1 MHMIPL
7 AFAAILATHSAI
19 AGNETIPS
27 FERAKSKLNQLYE
40 GHHYTIYSGCL
51 YTENRRVDYA
61 QCHYLPRHHNMRAYR
76 IEWEHVVPAEAFGQ
90 AFVAWRAGDPQCV
103 DKRGHHFRGRR
114 CAARVD
120 SQYRHMEGDLYNLYP
135 EIGEIN
141 RLRSNYSM
149 AEIPDEGAIRLASLA
164 IKLGHRK
171 FEPRP
176 EVKGDIARTY
186 LYMHA
191 AYPGHG
197 IISHKN
203 INLFLTWDRADP
215 VDQWECLRAL
225 RIEKIQGNEN
235 PFVMQACLKAKLIVP
250 EQRPL
255 ATSKEDIREK
265 ILRAME

>member
-1 MHMIPL
+1 ML
-7 AFAAILATHSAI
+7 STTFALILNFHSAI
-19 AGNETIPS
+19 PGNETIPS

-40 GHHYTIYSGCL
+40 GHRYTIYSGCL
-51 YTENRRVDYA
+51 YTDNRRVDYT
-61 QCHYLPRHHNMRAYR
+61 QCPYQPKHRNVRAYR

-90 AFVAWRAGDPQCV
+90 AFVAWRAGDEHCV
-103 DKRGHHFRGRR
+103 NGRGHRFRGRR

-120 SQYRHMEGDLYNLYP
+120 AQFRHMEGDLYNLYP

-149 AEIPDEGAIRLASLA
+149 AELPDDGVIHLTALSVKI
-164 IKLGHRK
+164 GQRK

-197 IISHKN
+197 IVSHKN
-203 INLFLTWDRADP
+203 MNLFITWDRADP
-215 VDQWECLRAL
+215 VDSWECLRAL

-235 PFVMQACLKAKLIVP
+235 PFVMQACLKAKLILP
-250 EQRPL
+250 EQRTLPTP
-255 ATSKEDIREK
+255 AEDTRAAL
-265 ILRAME
+265 LRAME